1 VISMIVGVMSDI
13 VITMISLISCH
24 LHFLTSEH
32 FGGSVETLRSRMTD
46 IVNSQ
51 SLISVDSHYEFIAL

>member
-1 VISMIVGVMSDI
+1 MIVGVMSDI

-46 IVNSQ
+46 IVNISQ